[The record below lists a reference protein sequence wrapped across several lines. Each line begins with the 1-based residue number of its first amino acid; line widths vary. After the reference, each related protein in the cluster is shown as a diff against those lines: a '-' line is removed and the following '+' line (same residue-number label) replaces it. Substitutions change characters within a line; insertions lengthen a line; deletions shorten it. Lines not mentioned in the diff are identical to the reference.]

1 MSDKEIAMQITICA
15 MEHGGIS
22 CSSSDNDTH
31 EAANKRRAKE
41 ICEFYKAIFEAVSH
55 SSEATDKPQS

>member
-22 CSSSDNDTH
+22 CSSSDNGTREDY
-31 EAANKRRAKE
+31 NQKRARE
-41 ICEFYKAIFEAVSH
+41 ICEFYKAIFETVSH
-55 SSEATDKPQS
+55 SNEATDKPQS